1 MAIAAEI
8 GSAAVGI
15 PQESAGLVSSRHV
28 GQGFVRTGWGF
39 RPAHQQS
46 VAVRSIGI
54 TERSVRALQSE
65 VSNSRHL
72 NSSGTSKERETVIA
86 SNPCRKTKT
95 VCTIGPSCNTLDMI
109 WKLAEAGMNVAR
121 LNMSHGDHE
130 SHQKIIDLVKEYN
143 AQSKDN
149 VIAIMLDTKTRTYIS
164 ITSNILFRSL
174 SGPEVRSGDVAQPI
188 LLKEGQVFNLTIKR
202 GVSSDDTVIVNYDDF
217 VNDVEVGDI
226 LLVDGGMMSLAVRS
240 KTADTVKCKVIDG
253 GELKSR
259 RHLNVRGK
267 SATLPSITE
276 KDWEDI
282 KFGVDNQVD
291 FYAVSFVKDAK
302 VNT

>member
-72 NSSGTSKERETVIA
+72 N
-86 SNPCRKTKT
+86 
-95 VCTIGPSCNTLDMI
+95 
-109 WKLAEAGMNVAR
+109 
-121 LNMSHGDHE
+121 
-130 SHQKIIDLVKEYN
+130 
-143 AQSKDN
+143 
-149 VIAIMLDTKTRTYIS
+149 
-164 ITSNILFRSL
+164 